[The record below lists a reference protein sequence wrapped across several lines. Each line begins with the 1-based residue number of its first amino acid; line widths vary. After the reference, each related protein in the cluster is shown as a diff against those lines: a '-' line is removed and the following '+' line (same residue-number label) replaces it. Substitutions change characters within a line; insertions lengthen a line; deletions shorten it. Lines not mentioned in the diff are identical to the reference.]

1 MSREQFDALMKEVA
15 GAVAGKPFDAEL
27 EAQLNRDFGP
37 GSDMYA
43 NIKTA
48 CEVGIAEGW
57 LAENEN
63 DGLRYGRAIKPSPEM
78 HDMSVD
84 VVKYRDLKG
93 PYHRHPNG
101 EVCLVMPTDG
111 DAKFDGNG
119 EGWCVYG
126 PDSGHY
132 PTISGGEAIVLYLL
146 PEGAID
152 FKARPAA

>member
-1 MSREQFDALMKEVA
+1 MSREQFDTLMKQVA
-15 GAVAGKPFDAEL
+15 DAIAGKALDKEL
-27 EAQLNRDFGP
+27 EAELNRDFGP
-37 GSDMYA
+37 GSQTYDA
-43 NIKTA
+43 IKVA
-48 CEVGIAEGW
+48 CETGVAEGW

-63 DGLRYGRAIKPSPEM
+63 SGLRYGRVIKPTPEM
-78 HDMSVD
+78 HDLSVD

-111 DAKFDGNG
+111 DARFDGNG
-119 EGWCVYG
+119 AGWCVYG
-126 PDSGHY
+126 PDSGHH